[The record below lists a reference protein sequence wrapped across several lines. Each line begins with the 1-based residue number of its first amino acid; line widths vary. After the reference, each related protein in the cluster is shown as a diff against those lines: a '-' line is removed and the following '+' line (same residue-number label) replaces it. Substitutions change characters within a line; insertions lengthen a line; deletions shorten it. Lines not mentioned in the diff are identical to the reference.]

1 LPNCHDVEE
10 ERVVEHG
17 QWRGYAMVVS
27 AACCWGVMATVAK
40 VLFRDRGVDPLV
52 LVVVRAYLAT
62 LTLFAALALLR
73 PARLRIERRDMWG
86 AAVIGVA
93 GLAAN
98 NFLYFEALHLT
109 SVATALLLQCQAPIL
124 VALYTVLVQ
133 RQPLRGRVIL
143 ALAVALVGCALVVR
157 AYDFEVLRPNILG
170 VTAGLGTACTFA
182 FYILASRAA
191 LRTLDAWTLLT
202 YGYFSASLVWSVVLP
217 PWKVLGYDFGP
228 EIWVAF
234 LAIATIGTVVP
245 FGLFISGLKF
255 IPPTQAGIVSM
266 LEIVVAAA
274 AAYVILGETL
284 NPIQILGGGLV
295 LAGVVMV
302 QTT

>member
-1 LPNCHDVEE
+1 
-10 ERVVEHG
+10 VVEHG

-40 VLFRDRGVDPLV
+40 MLFRDRGVDPLV

-109 SVATALLLQCQAPIL
+109 SVATALLLQYQAPIL

-170 VTAGLGTACTFA
+170 VAAGLGTACTFA

-217 PWKVLGYDFGP
+217 PWKVLGYGFGP
-228 EIWVAF
+228 GIWVAF

-284 NPIQILGGGLV
+284 LPLQILGGGLV